1 MERRKVIRKYSRF
14 FIIYL
19 LLAALSCRTVENTA
33 GPNDLTT
40 MLREMNAGT
49 AGKALQ
55 AALMV
60 EAPLS
65 RFHLLSEIAGV
76 LAGMNLTDQAARVT
90 ELAELAMSEVP
101 SESARAELLPRLAEG
116 YVRSGRNE
124 KGAALLKEALS
135 VLDGSMA
142 ESVQG
147 NILKQVIAI
156 GFQGGESTFDLPG
169 EAVQQSLVI
178 QNLEIRLDLLIYA
191 AEQYRNYNIG
201 LFSDTLIQQAIPAAG
216 SIENLWSRALG
227 MIRLAVL
234 IAETGDEDYGRQM
247 AHRGIRSM
255 ENVTVIVRP
264 EEEARKVVRIAGYLA
279 ELGMED
285 DAVIAAETIEFP
297 RLRAE
302 AYAKI
307 AEEWNKQ
314 DEPIRSEIYLSIA
327 YEIAREIDDPFRKIS
342 ALALLGRTAAA
353 LSGSGDILDSV
364 FSLLPELINAPSD
377 PFEQQ
382 RSLFIYIDALI
393 DRGMTDQAMPLIK
406 DLSSFYDRTRLYL
419 GAAEKL
425 IDLEKFD
432 DAKRTVLT
440 AEQEANKSEFI
451 QDQLY
456 ADAAVIMFRL
466 GLSGEAASLLDRI
479 QDPYTLGF
487 AYVQMQ
493 KSNPDQIL

>member
-1 MERRKVIRKYSRF
+1 
-14 FIIYL
+14 
-19 LLAALSCRTVENTA
+19 
-33 GPNDLTT
+33 
-40 MLREMNAGT
+40 
-49 AGKALQ
+49 
-55 AALMV
+55 
-60 EAPLS
+60 
-65 RFHLLSEIAGV
+65 
-76 LAGMNLTDQAARVT
+76 
-90 ELAELAMSEVP
+90 
-101 SESARAELLPRLAEG
+101 
-116 YVRSGRNE
+116 
-124 KGAALLKEALS
+124 
-135 VLDGSMA
+135 
-142 ESVQG
+142 
-147 NILKQVIAI
+147 
-156 GFQGGESTFDLPG
+156 
-169 EAVQQSLVI
+169 
-178 QNLEIRLDLLIYA
+178 
-191 AEQYRNYNIG
+191 
-201 LFSDTLIQQAIPAAG
+201 
-216 SIENLWSRALG
+216 
-227 MIRLAVL
+227 
-234 IAETGDEDYGRQM
+234 M

-364 FSLLPELINAPSD
+364 FSLLPELIIAPSD